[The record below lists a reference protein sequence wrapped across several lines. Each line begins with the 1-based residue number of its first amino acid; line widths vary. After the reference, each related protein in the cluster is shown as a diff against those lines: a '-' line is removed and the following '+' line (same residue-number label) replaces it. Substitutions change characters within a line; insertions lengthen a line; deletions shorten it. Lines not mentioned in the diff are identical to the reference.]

1 MRTTAMQKNYE
12 VTGMHCQSC
21 ERKVSEALRSVPGVR
36 DAEVSI
42 STRIATIE
50 VDDNVTLG
58 QLDARVQ
65 QVGDYHLRSLTNGAS
80 HDRSSH
86 TPIEG
91 DTRDTSYIAHD
102 AHGERFYVVH
112 DGRESSLTY
121 SRPRDHVIALE
132 HTYVPPSD
140 RNHGI
145 AESLTRRALGYAE
158 EHGLKVVPECAYVRR
173 FIDLHE
179 EFQPLLAADTS
190 ATSTSAG
197 HPHKHKGSKERSKL
211 ATYWPLLLTV
221 AYLVGGTVVAM
232 VVAQT
237 SSMISSTGMFGMSV
251 FMGLFFVVF
260 SFFKLLDLDGFA
272 KAYSSYDIVAERWL
286 GWGYLYPFVEL
297 ALGVSFLMGITATSH
312 AWPIATNV
320 VTLVVMTV
328 GTIGVVNAVVRG
340 RDIQCGCL
348 GTMFDLPM
356 STVTIVEDVAM
367 ALMAAGML
375 LMLA

>member
-1 MRTTAMQKNYE
+1 MQRTYE
-12 VTGMHCQSC
+12 VEGMHCQSC
-21 ERKVSEALRSVPGVR
+21 ERKVGAALRAVPGVR
-36 DAEVSI
+36 DAEVSV
-42 STRIATIE
+42 STRIATLE
-50 VDDNVTLG
+50 ADDDVRFDD
-58 QLDARVQ
+58 LDASVRKA
-65 QVGDYHLRSLTNGAS
+65 GDYHLRAPSNGVS
-80 HDRSSH
+80 HHDSGH
-86 TPIEG
+86 LHIEG
-91 DTRDTSYIAHD
+91 DTRDTSEIEHD
-102 AHGERFYVVH
+102 AHGEKFYVVH

-158 EHGLKVVPECAYVRR
+158 EHGLKVLPECAYVRR

-179 EFQPLLAADTS
+179 EFQPLLADATQAKS
-190 ATSTSAG
+190 APAAHSHQHKSAE
-197 HPHKHKGSKERSKL
+197 ERSKL

-221 AYLVGGTVVAM
+221 AYLVGGTAVAM
-232 VVAQT
+232 FVAQT
-237 SSMISSTGMFGMSV
+237 SPVVPSTGMFGMSV

-260 SFFKLLDLDGFA
+260 SFFKMLDVDGFA

-286 GWGYLYPFVEL
+286 GWGYIYPFVEL
-297 ALGVSFLMGITATSH
+297 ALGLSFLLGITATGH

-320 VTLVVMTV
+320 VTLVVMVV

-356 STVTIVEDVAM
+356 STVTIVEDVSM

-375 LMLA
+375 VMLV

>member
-1 MRTTAMQKNYE
+1 MQRTYE
-12 VTGMHCQSC
+12 VEGMHCQSC
-21 ERKVSEALRSVPGVR
+21 ERKVGEALRAVPGVR

-42 STRIATIE
+42 STRIATLE
-50 VDDNVTLG
+50 ADENVTLDD
-58 QLDARVQ
+58 LDARVRQ
-65 QVGDYHLRSLTNGAS
+65 AGDYHLRALQSEGKHVGNG
-80 HDRSSH
+80 HRHID
-86 TPIEG
+86 G
-91 DTRDTSYIAHD
+91 DTRDASEIEHD
-102 AHGERFYVVH
+102 AAGEKFYVIH
-112 DGRESSLTY
+112 DRRESSLTY
-121 SRPRDHVIALE
+121 SRPRDNVIALE

-179 EFQPLLAADTS
+179 EFQPLLADESQAGS
-190 ATSTSAG
+190 AHA
-197 HPHKHKGSKERSKL
+197 HQHKASKERSKL

-232 VVAQT
+232 MVAQT
-237 SSMISSTGMFGMSV
+237 SSVMPSTGMFGMSV

-260 SFFKLLDLDGFA
+260 SFFKLLDIDGFA

-286 GWGYLYPFVEL
+286 GWGYIYPFVEL
-297 ALGVSFLMGITATSH
+297 ALGVSFLLGITASGH

-320 VTLVVMTV
+320 VTLVVMIV

-356 STVTIVEDVAM
+356 STVTIVEDVTM

-375 LMLA
+375 VMLV